1 MFENAKEVDEETI
14 IKEDN
19 ISLTRETNTSLLSG
33 NIEYS
38 DEMNYSLMIEGGVRK
53 IRNPLVN

>member
-33 NIEYS
+33 NVEYS
-38 DEMNYSLMIEGGVRK
+38 DEMNYSLIIEGGVRK

>member
-1 MFENAKEVDEETI
+1 MFENEKEVDEETI

-33 NIEYS
+33 NVEYS
-38 DEMNYSLMIEGGVRK
+38 DE
-53 IRNPLVN
+53 